1 MVSAEEIGKTKARLD
16 SIANEIRA
24 NKFSLE
30 LAGGAG
36 RTDNLSFEE
45 VATFISDDKD
55 TRNNHGLMAFKD
67 RENQTLTSKF
77 QMKDLPTEIARVV
90 ETMKVGEI
98 SQAFEMKND
107 KGKTVCAII
116 KLKNRIEGHRATLTD
131 DYQVM
136 KNVVVEKEREKLIH
150 DWIVDKI
157 KHTYIRMKDRYKNGK
172 YEYQG
177 WVK

>member
-1 MVSAEEIGKTKARLD
+1 
-16 SIANEIRA
+16 
-24 NKFSLE
+24 
-30 LAGGAG
+30 
-36 RTDNLSFEE
+36 
-45 VATFISDDKD
+45 
-55 TRNNHGLMAFKD
+55 MAFKD

-77 QMKDLPTEIARVV
+77 QMKDLPTEIARLV